1 LSRFFNI
8 TLLNIHNII
17 NRYRRK
23 VSLYNERVGELN
35 NVTQQ
40 RDNIKKQYDE
50 WRKKR
55 HAYPSLFLFPIC
67 VLYNPPLFCQFF
79 LNCIWYDSRL
89 DEFMAGFNAISLKL
103 KEMYQ
108 VGE

>member
-1 LSRFFNI
+1 MP
-8 TLLNIHNII
+8 LLNIHNIT

-23 VSLYNERVGELN
+23 VSLYNERVEELN

-55 HAYPSLFLFPIC
+55 HAYPSLFLFPI
-67 VLYNPPLFCQFF
+67 VFF
-79 LNCIWYDSRL
+79 TILCSFVSFYSTASGVI
-89 DEFMAGFNAISLKL
+89 AGWMSSWQASMQYL
-103 KEMYQ
+103 
-108 VGE
+108 